1 MNSMK
6 ISNKPKEM
14 KERPTSTVEID
25 KELLFSL
32 KEFALGNRMKV
43 RDALNMIIND
53 YFKHF
58 EYINETNK
66 NNILKTP

>member
-6 ISNKPKEM
+6 VSKKPKEM

-32 KEFALGNRMKV
+32 KEFALNNRIKV

-53 YFKHF
+53 YFKNF
-58 EYINETNK
+58 EYINEINK
-66 NNILKTP
+66 KNISETP